1 MNQREWMKKMTAHP
15 LWQRWQTWRHPDMV
29 CVLLAGKLWA
39 ADLKEGRFLR
49 TASVPL
55 EEMTE
60 NAVAAAFR
68 ALAEQGM
75 KRKEILL
82 LVNFPDLR
90 LENRKYPAMTEE
102 EMVETMYWEEDR
114 LFRTEEPMAPGW
126 EVTSH
131 SPLGWEV
138 HVEAVKKETLSLWEK
153 GAALA
158 GCHVGKALPVTAVP
172 LSEEPHFI
180 LYGRKRSAILIF
192 RKDRLL
198 RSRILRKEEKG
209 KGALFMERCLAN
221 FNIQKGTCFFIP
233 LSDCGREEETFWKE
247 RMKEE
252 IEREGENGLLPDSLT
267 MAENFLSDYGG
278 WADMEILFRRL
289 SSGRLT
295 LPLTEKRKSFIT
307 EENRTLRAAQGL
319 CLVSLLFFL
328 LAGGEFLSAENRL
341 SGLRREEGRLK
352 PQKEQLVEA
361 RRTAVRERELEQ
373 LLGDLEKK
381 DGRWEEKLV
390 LLAESVPPGIVI
402 SSIIQKGDVIHIEG
416 TAQSNERLSLFRNSF
431 STSWGMNARNG
442 SRKADPV
449 TGLVDFTISLK
460 GGNHGPDETHE

>member
-1 MNQREWMKKMTAHP
+1 MNHGEWMKKMTAHP
-15 LWQRWQTWRHPDMV
+15 LWQRWQAWRHPGMV

-153 GAALA
+153 GATLA

-180 LYGRKRSAILIF
+180 LYGRKQSAILIF

-221 FNIQKGTCFFIP
+221 FNIQKGTCFFLP

-252 IEREGENGLLPDSLT
+252 IEREGENGLLPGSLT

-278 WADMEILFRRL
+278 WADMEVLFRRL

-307 EENRTLRAAQGL
+307 EENRTLRTAQGL

-328 LAGGEFLSAENRL
+328 LAGGEFLSAENRPAPGRGPAEAAERTAGGSKADGREGKGTGTAAGQFGKEGWPVGRKTGP
-341 SGLRREEGRLK
+341 SGRVSASGHCDFLHPTGGRRHTHRGHRPVSRAAQPVSELLFRLLGHGCPEWQPEGR
-352 PQKEQLVEA
+352 PRHRTGRFHHFPE
-361 RRTAVRERELEQ
+361 RR
-373 LLGDLEKK
+373 K
-381 DGRWEEKLV
+381 
-390 LLAESVPPGIVI
+390 
-402 SSIIQKGDVIHIEG
+402 
-416 TAQSNERLSLFRNSF
+416 
-431 STSWGMNARNG
+431 SWTR
-442 SRKADPV
+442 
-449 TGLVDFTISLK
+449 
-460 GGNHGPDETHE
+460 

>member
-1 MNQREWMKKMTAHP
+1 
-15 LWQRWQTWRHPDMV
+15 
-29 CVLLAGKLWA
+29 
-39 ADLKEGRFLR
+39 
-49 TASVPL
+49 
-55 EEMTE
+55 MTE
-60 NAVAAAFR
+60 NAVADAFR

-114 LFRTEEPMAPGW
+114 LFRTDEPMALGW

-198 RSRILRKEEKG
+198 RSRILQREEKG

-221 FNIQKGTCFFIP
+221 FNIQKGTCFFLP

-252 IEREGENGLLPDSLT
+252 IEREGENGLLPGSLT

-341 SGLRREEGRLK
+341 SALRREEGRLK

-402 SSIIQKGDVIHIEG
+402 SSIRQKGDVIHIEG

-431 STSWGMNARNG
+431 STSWGMAARNG
-442 SRKADPV
+442 SRRADPV

>member
-1 MNQREWMKKMTAHP
+1 MNHREWMNKMTAHP
-15 LWQRWQTWRHPDMV
+15 LWQRWQAWRHPGMA

-221 FNIQKGTCFFIP
+221 FNIQKGTCFFLP

-247 RMKEE
+247 KMKEE
-252 IEREGENGLLPDSLT
+252 IEREGENGLLPGSLT

-278 WADMEILFRRL
+278 WADMELLFRRL
-289 SSGRLT
+289 SSSRLT
-295 LPLTEKRKSFIT
+295 LPLTEKRKSLSPKKTGPFG
-307 EENRTLRAAQGL
+307 LPRACAL
-319 CLVSLLFFL
+319 CLSCSSSWQ
-328 LAGGEFLSAENRL
+328 GE
-341 SGLRREEGRLK
+341 
-352 PQKEQLVEA
+352 
-361 RRTAVRERELEQ
+361 
-373 LLGDLEKK
+373 
-381 DGRWEEKLV
+381 
-390 LLAESVPPGIVI
+390 
-402 SSIIQKGDVIHIEG
+402 
-416 TAQSNERLSLFRNSF
+416 NSF
-431 STSWGMNARNG
+431 Q
-442 SRKADPV
+442 RK
-449 TGLVDFTISLK
+449 TGCLACAGK
-460 GGNHGPDETHE
+460 RAG

>member
-1 MNQREWMKKMTAHP
+1 
-15 LWQRWQTWRHPDMV
+15 
-29 CVLLAGKLWA
+29 
-39 ADLKEGRFLR
+39 
-49 TASVPL
+49 
-55 EEMTE
+55 
-60 NAVAAAFR
+60 
-68 ALAEQGM
+68 
-75 KRKEILL
+75 
-82 LVNFPDLR
+82 
-90 LENRKYPAMTEE
+90 
-102 EMVETMYWEEDR
+102 
-114 LFRTEEPMAPGW
+114 
-126 EVTSH
+126 
-131 SPLGWEV
+131 
-138 HVEAVKKETLSLWEK
+138 
-153 GAALA
+153 
-158 GCHVGKALPVTAVP
+158 
-172 LSEEPHFI
+172 
-180 LYGRKRSAILIF
+180 
-192 RKDRLL
+192 
-198 RSRILRKEEKG
+198 
-209 KGALFMERCLAN
+209 MERCLAN
-221 FNIQKGTCFFIP
+221 FNIQKGTCFFLP

-252 IEREGENGLLPDSLT
+252 IEREGENGLLPGSLA

-307 EENRTLRAAQGL
+307 EENRTLRTAQGL

-341 SGLRREEGRLK
+341 CALRREEGRLK

-402 SSIIQKGDVIHIEG
+402 SSIQQEGDVIHIEG

-431 STSWGMNARNG
+431 SASWGMAARNG

>member
-1 MNQREWMKKMTAHP
+1 MNRREWMKKMTAHP
-15 LWQRWQTWRHPDMV
+15 LCQRWQTWRHPDMV

-209 KGALFMERCLAN
+209 KGSLFLERCLAN

-278 WADMEILFRRL
+278 WADMEIVFRRL

-341 SGLRREEGRLK
+341 SALRREEGQLK
-352 PQKEQLVEA
+352 PQKEQLVKA

-402 SSIIQKGDVIHIEG
+402 SSIRQDEGVIHIEG

-431 STSWGMNARNG
+431 SAAWGMNAWNG

-460 GGNHGPDETHE
+460 GGNHGTDETHE

>member
-1 MNQREWMKKMTAHP
+1 MTAHP
-15 LWQRWQTWRHPDMV
+15 LWQRWQTWRHPDMA
-29 CVLLAGKLWA
+29 CVLLAGRLWA
-39 ADLKEGRFLR
+39 ADLKEGRFLH
-49 TASVPL
+49 TASAPL

-60 NAVAAAFR
+60 NAVAAAFHS
-68 ALAEQGM
+68 LAEQGM

-158 GCHVGKALPVTAVP
+158 GCHVGKALPVMAVP

-252 IEREGENGLLPDSLT
+252 FEREGENGLLPGSLT

-341 SGLRREEGRLK
+341 SALRREEGRLK

-361 RRTAVRERELEQ
+361 RRMAVRERELEQ

-402 SSIIQKGDVIHIEG
+402 SSIQQEGDVIHIEG

-431 STSWGMNARNG
+431 SAAWGMAARNG

>member
-1 MNQREWMKKMTAHP
+1 MNHREWMKKMTAHP
-15 LWQRWQTWRHPDMV
+15 LWQRWQAWRHPGIV

-252 IEREGENGLLPDSLT
+252 IEREGENGLLPGSLT

-295 LPLTEKRKSFIT
+295 LPLTEKENPYHRRKPDPSGRPGPVPYISPVLPPGRGRIPFSGKPAVWPAPGRGPA
-307 EENRTLRAAQGL
+307 EAAGRT
-319 CLVSLLFFL
+319 
-328 LAGGEFLSAENRL
+328 AGGSQADGREGKGTGTAAERF
-341 SGLRREEGRLK
+341 G
-352 PQKEQLVEA
+352 
-361 RRTAVRERELEQ
+361 
-373 LLGDLEKK
+373 KK

-402 SSIIQKGDVIHIEG
+402 SSIRQEGDVIHIEG

-431 STSWGMNARNG
+431 SASWGMAARNG